1 MINILNI
8 ISTRM
13 ENPLLKKI
21 IMPVTLILF
30 FAFQA
35 GADIKE
41 NNLQQYKTAFRT
53 KVVSDNPG
61 KEQEI
66 NRSLEGMIREGGA
79 GVRLIDKFGLF
90 LYDSSSNN
98 LVLDRV
104 KFIKDG
110 RSSIFVL
117 FLRDEADGQTYSLY
131 LEYVFN
137 AGNGTFILGEIYFS
151 KVFEDRVDSVREF
164 FSGD

>member
-1 MINILNI
+1 
-8 ISTRM
+8 M

-21 IMPVTLILF
+21 LMPVTLILF

-41 NNLQQYKTAFRT
+41 NNLQQYKAAFRA
-53 KVVSDNPG
+53 KVISDNPG

-66 NRSLEGMIREGGA
+66 TRCLEGMIREGGA

-90 LYDSSSNN
+90 LYDSNSNN

-104 KFIKDG
+104 RFIRDG
-110 RSSIFVL
+110 SSSIFIL
-117 FLRDEADGQTYSLY
+117 FLKDRSDGQSYTLY
-131 LEYVFN
+131 LEYVFS
-137 AGNGTFILGEIYFS
+137 ASKGTYVLGEIYFS
-151 KVFEDRVDSVREF
+151 KVFENRADSVREF
-164 FSGD
+164 FGGD